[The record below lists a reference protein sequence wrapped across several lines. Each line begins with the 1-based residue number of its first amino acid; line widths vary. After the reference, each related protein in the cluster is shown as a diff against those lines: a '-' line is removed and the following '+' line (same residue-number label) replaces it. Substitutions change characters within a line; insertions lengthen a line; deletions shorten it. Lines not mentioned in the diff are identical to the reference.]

1 MAWPQPYL
9 PSDARTY
16 GDRRSEQLACSVT
29 VAEGSVLQGAEE
41 GRNTYPTGRSLG
53 VDKTRA
59 GAARTAII
67 DAAALPFYGASVAM
81 DGWMIGGLI
90 DGLVAPRPSWGVDA
104 WMDWM
109 PQLLPGQTQ
118 LLGSVSAVSSS
129 PWTCMHE

>member
-81 DGWMIGGLI
+81 DGWI
-90 DGLVAPRPSWGVDA
+90 DG
-104 WMDWM
+104 
-109 PQLLPGQTQ
+109 
-118 LLGSVSAVSSS
+118 
-129 PWTCMHE
+129 